1 MKTRIPFA
9 FATVA
14 ALGGARLASAD
25 CTNAPSC
32 PGGPVRIMFVVDASS
47 DRLNDGDG
55 AAAMGQSD
63 WDHMRDVLSVDD
75 GPMDD
80 SIFSAVV
87 DTPSGIVISQIA
99 HVGLITYGNA
109 VQEVRV
115 LDYVPCARDNL
126 EWALDPRTS
135 CVAPNCTD
143 PWAGPPITWSSVD
156 GSEVDPPGFARETIS
171 TMPRCD
177 GAAGEPCSGSA
188 RAVHAGIALAT
199 TNQADHEDATGYT
212 HDDGTI
218 YVNILLVGGEYT
230 PTSTDMQVQDALEA
244 AFAAGITTYVVAF
257 GAEAEAPS
265 AEFMMQLDAMAMW
278 GSNGTFGPR
287 IAASDDAL
295 HDAIQ
300 EIVADLPLPCCYTID
315 CSGAGGADE
324 GGIGNEDGDGDGGDG
339 GADGNEWGSLEG
351 DGDGSASADGA
362 DATDGDGDS
371 DSDTDDA
378 GFDDDGG
385 CRCTSDPS
393 APPGASLL
401 GLMIVGAYRRRR
413 RAALRCGR

>member
-1 MKTRIPFA
+1 MKTTIPFV

-14 ALGGARLASAD
+14 ALGGARAANAD
-25 CTNAPSC
+25 CTNAPTC

-47 DRLNDGDG
+47 DRLNDG
-55 AAAMGQSD
+55 AAAAGMGDSD
-63 WDHMRDVLSVDD
+63 WDRMRDVLAVDD
-75 GPMDD
+75 GAPGDD

-87 DTPSGIVISQIA
+87 DTPSDIVISQIA
-99 HVGLITYGNA
+99 HVGLIAFGNA

-115 LDYVPCARDNL
+115 LDYGPCSRDNL

-135 CVAPNCTD
+135 CVAPGCTD
-143 PWAGPPITWSSVD
+143 PWAGPPITWTSID
-156 GSEVDPPGFARETIS
+156 GSEENPPGFARETIS

-177 GAAGEPCSGSA
+177 GASGEPCSGSG
-188 RAVHAGIALAT
+188 RALHAGITLAT
-199 TNQADHEDATGYT
+199 TNQADYEEATGYT

-218 YVNILLVGGEYT
+218 YVNILIVGGEYT
-230 PTSTDMQVQDALEA
+230 PASTDMQVQEALEG

-257 GAEAEAPS
+257 GSGAEAPS
-265 AEFMMQLDAMAMW
+265 AAFTMELDAMAMW

-287 IAASDDAL
+287 TATSDDEL

-324 GGIGNEDGDGDGGDG
+324 GGVGNDAGEADA

-362 DATDGDGDS
+362 DASADATDSDS

-385 CRCTSDPS
+385 CRCSST
-393 APPGASLL
+393 ATPPFGLALAGVIL
-401 GLMIVGAYRRRR
+401 GLALRRR
-413 RAALRCGR
+413 RA